1 MDHDVDPS
9 GECYV
14 SEGRLSPAASSIGK
28 KHSATP
34 AGVRTT
40 NRRLSLAMEE
50 VFDQVCVC
58 VCVCVCATFAAA
70 PDPHGFLTPAIPAW
84 WYLVACFFQ
93 NDTNEMS
100 WRWHNGFAGAAIPA
114 EHAVVDEP
122 QGREAAG
129 REGDAVHPHQQGA
142 G

>member
-58 VCVCVCATFAAA
+58 VRDIRRRPRPPWF
-70 PDPHGFLTPAIPAW
+70 PHSCNTRMVVPRCMFL
-84 WYLVACFFQ
+84 
-93 NDTNEMS
+93 S
-100 WRWHNGFAGAAIPA
+100 K
-114 EHAVVDEP
+114 
-122 QGREAAG
+122 
-129 REGDAVHPHQQGA
+129 
-142 G
+142 